1 MASNRLKQA
10 FEKEGITLGAIHT
23 RSGVS
28 KLTIR
33 RVLNQKRS
41 VSPRTQNKIVE
52 AINKISNSRCTVED
66 MFPGYIRKASKA
78 QVRKKMRLEHE
89 TEAVSKDASDP
100 SFHLRQTKEARST
113 SDLRDAANKAAA
125 ALRGAAQR
133 RFRSP

>member
-10 FEKEGITLGAIHT
+10 FEKEGITLRAIHT

-52 AINKISNSRCTVED
+52 AINKISNSRCSVED
-66 MFPGYIRKASKA
+66 IFPGYIRKASKA
-78 QVRKKMRLEHE
+78 HRKKMRLKHE

-133 RFRSP
+133 RVRSP